1 MVFRKMKE
9 SVKKDRMRLAL
20 KNVKNADRVEN
31 VAPPRDQNRGMLVSG
46 NTGVKKKKT
55 VEMTT
60 HNDCGGIGQLRP
72 IPTKTT
78 DRLQSRQFDLKKVFT
93 VDTPAKAS
101 GQLDK
106 ILVTKPQL
114 VYCGVGIADQPG

>member
-1 MVFRKMKE
+1 MI
-9 SVKKDRMRLAL
+9 
-20 KNVKNADRVEN
+20 
-31 VAPPRDQNRGMLVSG
+31 VSG
-46 NTGVKKKKT
+46 NTSVRKKT
-55 VEMTT
+55 LEMTA

-101 GQLDK
+101 GQLNK
-106 ILVTKPQL
+106 IQVTKPQL
-114 VYCGVGIADQPG
+114 VYCGVGIADQPGTGPVDQWERSVWETRREANQILELETSRARIFEPAQRKL